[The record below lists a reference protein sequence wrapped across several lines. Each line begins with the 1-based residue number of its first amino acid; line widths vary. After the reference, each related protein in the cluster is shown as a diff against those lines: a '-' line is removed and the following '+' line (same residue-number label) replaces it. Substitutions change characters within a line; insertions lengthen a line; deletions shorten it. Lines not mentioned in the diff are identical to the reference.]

1 MFGVLFEDTIDI
13 GGVCFFPS
21 SRGKLY
27 GNLVVFIPRTVTFTA
42 IVSIYIKL
50 YLFLRRQGKQSI
62 EADSYDLDAAI
73 HIVQTKAES
82 SAQLTSSAE
91 EVKETLPNKLESD
104 LQPPLS
110 HPQEAN
116 PGSPA
121 STFTAVTYQ
130 TQYGRKLSR
139 DSQHTLADFVAR
151 VHPVLPSPVAE
162 DSPAAERPADPS
174 MCAQTRLSHSLSCS
188 SISTQSE
195 ASHSVP
201 TRRAHHSMDI
211 TEALATVVPESP
223 STTLQST
230 SPNRLSPA
238 ERNRRVAYLMML
250 YPIAYS
256 AIMAISLG
264 RILSTLITGV
274 RSAARVSLLN
284 RILVLSMGAID
295 AVIYTIIEWR
305 FRASA
310 QAAGSR

>member
-82 SAQLTSSAE
+82 TAQQTSSAE
-91 EVKETLPNKLESD
+91 HVKETLPDKLEPD

-110 HPQEAN
+110 RLQPN

-195 ASHSVP
+195 ASHSIP

-274 RSAARVSLLN
+274 SSAARLSLLN

-295 AVIYTIIEWR
+295 AVICTIIEWR

-310 QAAGSR
+310 QAAGNR

>member
-1 MFGVLFEDTIDI
+1 MFGVLFEDTKDI

-27 GNLVVFIPRTVTFTA
+27 GSLVVFIPRTVAFTA

-82 SAQLTSSAE
+82 TAQQTSSAE
-91 EVKETLPNKLESD
+91 HVKETLPDKLEPD

-110 HPQEAN
+110 RLQPN

-174 MCAQTRLSHSLSCS
+174 MCAQTRLSHSLSGS
-188 SISTQSE
+188 SGSTQSE
-195 ASHSVP
+195 ASHSIP